1 MTHTDIHLDL
11 RDPAQSVVWPRDC
24 TDQIDL
30 HSLAAAVRA
39 ANHGDGS
46 SIIVDHLDLRYR
58 AQDVGGEIHALRR
71 LPSTVPLLRELQ
83 GLPESVLKVLMD
95 PAHHQEGGMILI
107 AGLTGSGKTTTASA
121 MIRSRLEAYSGYCHT
136 VEDPPE
142 FRLAGR
148 WGDGLCTQS
157 AVSGDRPFPRLISQ
171 AMRAFPAG
179 VPGILFVGEIRDA
192 ASAEEALKIAANGN
206 LVVSTIHSK
215 DILSAVQRLLML
227 AGGEDSPA
235 ACTQLSNALRY
246 VQHQRL
252 IQVGPIRRAQVEAMI
267 VDQGASAAIMQGKT
281 VSLRD
286 TIWRT
291 AKQLGLQ

>member
-1 MTHTDIHLDL
+1 MTHTDIHLDTGE
-11 RDPAQSVVWPRDC
+11 PEKSVVWPRDSA
-24 TDQIDL
+24 DQIDL
-30 HSLAAAVRA
+30 HGLAESIRTADR
-39 ANHGDGS
+39 GDGS
-46 SIIVDHLDLRYR
+46 SIIVDHLEQRYR
-58 AQDVGGEIHALRR
+58 AQDVGGGIFALRR

-83 GLPESVLKVLMD
+83 GLPEPVLQILMD
-95 PAHHQEGGMILI
+95 PKHHQEGGLILI

-121 MIRSRLEAYSGYCHT
+121 MIRSRLEAFSGYCHT
-136 VEDPPE
+136 AEDPPE

-157 AVSGDRPFPRLISQ
+157 AVSGDRTFPRLISQ

-179 VPGILFVGEIRDA
+179 VPGMLFVGEVRDA

-206 LVVSTIHSK
+206 LVLTTIHSK
-215 DILSAVQRLLML
+215 DVLSAVQRLLML
-227 AGGEDSPA
+227 AGGENSPI

-252 IQVGPIRRAQVEAMI
+252 VQVGPIRRVQIEAMVI
-267 VDQGASAAIMQGKT
+267 DQGASAAIMQGKT
-281 VSLRD
+281 AALRD

-291 AKQLGLQ
+291 ATQLGLK